1 MKNILLLISAIV
13 LCIITACNK
22 GDIPGAGSN
31 SIIGKWR
38 WVKSVGGIGG
48 FTITPQSSGY
58 TIRNEFYADSSFKR
72 FKNDSLQFSARFRTT
87 ANYKYTP
94 TETADILLI
103 TGPALDTRPVSYLIR
118 HDTLYL
124 NDIYIADGY
133 NDVYVRT
140 K

>member
-1 MKNILLLISAIV
+1 MKNFLLVASAILLCS
-13 LCIITACNK
+13 ITACNK
-22 GDIPGAGSN
+22 GNLPGPGSN

-58 TIRNEFYADSSFKR
+58 TIRNEFSADSGYKR
-72 FKNDSLQFSARFRTT
+72 FQNDALLISGNFRTVKD
-87 ANYKYTP
+87 YKYSP
-94 TETADILLI
+94 TETTNVLLI
-103 TGPALDTRPVSYLIR
+103 SGPTLDTRPVSYLIR

-133 NDVYVRT
+133 NDVYVRM

>member
-1 MKNILLLISAIV
+1 MKNILLLISAIA
-13 LCIITACNK
+13 LCSITACNK

-48 FTITPQSSGY
+48 FTVTPQSSGY

-72 FKNDSLQFSARFRTT
+72 FQNDSLQINARFRTT

-124 NDIYIADGY
+124 NEIYIADGY
-133 NDVYVRT
+133 NEVYVRM

>member
-1 MKNILLLISAIV
+1 MKNILLLTSAII
-13 LCIITACNK
+13 LCSITACNK

-58 TIRNEFYADSSFKR
+58 SIRNEFYADSSFKR
-72 FKNDSLQFSARFRTT
+72 FKNDSLQISGNFRTIKD
-87 ANYKYTP
+87 YKYSP
-94 TETADILLI
+94 TQTVNILSI
-103 TGPALDTRPVSYLIR
+103 SGPALDTHPVSYLIR
-118 HDTLYL
+118 NDSLYL

>member
-1 MKNILLLISAIV
+1 MKNFLLTASAILLCS
-13 LCIITACNK
+13 ITACNK
-22 GDIPGAGSN
+22 GSLPGPGSN

-58 TIRNEFYADSSFKR
+58 SIRNEFHADSSFKR
-72 FKNDSLQFSARFRTT
+72 FKNDSLQISGNFRTIKD
-87 ANYKYTP
+87 YKYSP
-94 TETADILLI
+94 TQTVDILSI
-103 TGPALDTRPVSYLIR
+103 SGPALDTHPVSYLIR
-118 HDTLYL
+118 NDTLYL

-133 NDVYVRT
+133 NDVYVRM